1 MIFGCI
7 VNCNLSRTD
16 PLSVHVVLSLTTF
29 FTSSNIVCLMKGS
42 LWQRVAD
49 EIVEKHFVQET
60 VIFQR
65 STLPWVHL
73 NNVSNLLLMHCYSL
87 DELPTSIV
95 AKFLYNS
102 SKVIYSHDKWDSP
115 DPPKNEGIWHALNIT
130 SIKGRKQND
139 WLFQSY
145 PEKELN
151 SLSTYYVSI
160 ILFSS
165 MSIFAILTTEA
176 LFFPL
181 CKRAVKF
188 R

>member
-1 MIFGCI
+1 MTESSWWNSGKTLCSGDSHF
-7 VNCNLSRTD
+7 SKKHS
-16 PLSVHVVLSLTTF
+16 PLSPSKQCFKLAA
-29 FTSSNIVCLMKGS
+29 N
-42 LWQRVAD
+42 D
-49 EIVEKHFVQET
+49 
-60 VIFQR
+60 
-65 STLPWVHL
+65 
-73 NNVSNLLLMHCYSL
+73 CYSL